1 MMKTFRRGLGLAL
14 LLFIWVIALFFAAA
28 WLVHLKIVPAKW
40 TGILQDGVVLL
51 GVLGFNRL
59 FGHAPIQW
67 WSGKRFG
74 HQLGTTLPALILVG
88 LLVAVNLGKL
98 LKLPFSGLVLFYA
111 GYVLLIGITE
121 EVVFR
126 GVLLPIVARSFHGKP
141 LISILIS
148 SAFFGGLHLINS
160 SHISLTYVLPQILFA
175 MLMGTLFAGIYVH
188 THNLTLPILLHSLT
202 DLSIIVQ
209 LIQHPTSSSNL
220 DMPAQT
226 SMIVAGFY
234 GILLIFAI
242 LWVAR
247 QTKHDIIKTE
257 I

>member
-1 MMKTFRRGLGLAL
+1 MKSFRRGLGLAIV
-14 LLFIWVIALFFAAA
+14 LFIWVIILFFVAA
-28 WLVHLKIVPAKW
+28 WLVHLKLVPVKW
-40 TGILQDGVVLL
+40 AGILQDAVVLL

-59 FGHAPIQW
+59 FAHVPIQW

-74 HQLGTTLPALILVG
+74 SQLRTTFPALLLVG
-88 LLVAVNLGKL
+88 LLVSVNLGKL
-98 LKLPFSGLVLFYA
+98 LKLPFSGLVLLYA
-111 GYVLLIGITE
+111 AYVLLIGITE

-141 LISILIS
+141 LVSILIS

-175 MLMGTLFAGIYVH
+175 MLMGTLFAGIYVR
-188 THNLTLPILLHSLT
+188 THNLILPIVLHSLT
-202 DLSIIVQ
+202 DLSVIVQ
-209 LIQHPTSSSNL
+209 LVQHPTSSSNL

-226 SMIVAGFY
+226 SLMVAGFY
-234 GILLIFAI
+234 GVLLILAI
-242 LWVAR
+242 IWVAR
-247 QTKHDIIKTE
+247 QTKNETIKTE

>member
-1 MMKTFRRGLGLAL
+1 MKTFRRGMGLAII
-14 LLFIWVIALFFAAA
+14 LFVWVIALFFATA
-28 WLVHLKIVPAKW
+28 WIVHLKIVPVKW
-40 TGILQDGVVLL
+40 AGILEDGAVLL

-59 FGHAPIQW
+59 FGHVPIQW
-67 WSGKRFG
+67 WSGKKLGR
-74 HQLGTTLPALILVG
+74 QLRTTLPALILVG
-88 LLVAVNLGKL
+88 LLVAANLGKL

-141 LISILIS
+141 LVSILIS

-175 MLMGTLFAGIYVH
+175 MLMGTLFAGIYVR
-188 THNLTLPILLHSLT
+188 THNLTLPIILHSLT
-202 DLSIIVQ
+202 DLSVIVQ
-209 LIQHPTSSSNL
+209 LIQHPTNANNL

-226 SMIVAGFY
+226 SLIVAGFY
-234 GILLIFAI
+234 GVLLILAI
-242 LWVAR
+242 IWVAR
-247 QTKHDIIKTE
+247 QTKNDTIKTE